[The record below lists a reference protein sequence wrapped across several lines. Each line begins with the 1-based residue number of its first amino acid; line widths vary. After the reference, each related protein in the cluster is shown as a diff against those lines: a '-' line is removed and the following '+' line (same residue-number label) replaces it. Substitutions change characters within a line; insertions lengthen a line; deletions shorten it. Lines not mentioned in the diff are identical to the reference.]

1 MDEKQALVKA
11 RRGDITGFETLVTL
25 YERKVYVLAL
35 RSTGSS
41 EDAADLTQEVFLRA
55 WRSLNSFRGSSGF
68 GTWLFRITMNLCVD
82 FARRRQAQPQIQP
95 IEGEEEIVLRQS
107 DPASEPEQALE
118 HQELRRELTAA
129 LNSVSE
135 EHRKIVLLR
144 DVSGLSYSEIAE
156 ALEISEGTVKSR
168 LSRARLALRN
178 VIYKRGNILR
188 PSASKKTKGGNP
200 HG

>member
-1 MDEKQALVKA
+1 MDEKQALAKA
-11 RRGDITGFETLVTL
+11 RRGDIAGFETLVTL
-25 YERKVYVLAL
+25 YERRVYILAL
-35 RSTGSS
+35 RSTGSP

-55 WRSLNSFRGSSGF
+55 WRSLGSFRGASGF

-82 FARRRQAQPQIQP
+82 FARRRQAQSQIQS
-95 IEGEEEIVLRQS
+95 IEGEEEIVLKQS
-107 DPASEPEQALE
+107 EPVFEPEQALE
-118 HQELRRELTAA
+118 HQELRRELTTA
-129 LNSVSE
+129 LDSVSE

-156 ALEISEGTVKSR
+156 TLEISEGTVKSR

-178 VIYKRGNILR
+178 VLYKRGNLLR
-188 PSASKKTKGGNP
+188 SPASKKTKGGNP

>member
-82 FARRRQAQPQIQP
+82 FARRRQTQPQIQP

-129 LNSVSE
+129 LDSVSE